1 MTEPFLAHLRVVE
14 LGDRIATGL
23 CGGLLQRLGAEVAVI
38 APPVR
43 TDDPETKWPYIES
56 LSAGKSWLTADAGDA
71 AARIIAASDVAILSS
86 DWCEGIPAELQRAA
100 GTSPIVCDV
109 TAFGSTGP
117 LAGQRYSDALMQ
129 AFAGLAA
136 CTGDPEGAPV
146 ITRLPVAECSTAVY
160 AAAGILAAL
169 RAGPCGRSGRHVEV
183 AMFDTALTLL
193 STFLPAHFVGTRPA
207 RIGNRHPSMSPWNA
221 YPAKDGW
228 LLLCSASN
236 DMWVRV
242 CEVIGRAE
250 LALDPRFADM
260 PGRVRHAE
268 AVDACIRPWVAGRAV
283 DACVEAF
290 TRADVPCGP
299 VVSTAGL
306 LDDATLRARDAL
318 VRLEARSGHTIA
330 VPGAL
335 IRGTPACGVAPT
347 APVRDTTAVAEART
361 PRTATVAT
369 AAAGGPRPALH
380 GLRVLEMGNY
390 TTAPLAAR
398 QLGALGAD
406 VVKLEPRNGE
416 LSRASP
422 PHREGQS
429 YFCTLSNSDKRSV
442 VIDLSSEADRAL
454 FRQMLSRSD
463 VFVENMKPGALAR
476 FGFGVADIAQRHPAL
491 VYCSVSGFGTDTPLA
506 GRPAMDATIQ
516 GMAGVMDLTR
526 NDDVPYKVGVS
537 ICDILGGEFALLAVL
552 AGLEFRA
559 RTGKG
564 TFIDLSMQELSAW
577 LTQLHWN
584 GTKHDVP
591 AVLVACRDGH
601 VLATGPDAPALRQ
614 MQDATAPS
622 RDALAAQLATRG
634 VRAVPV
640 QSVSEVA
647 SHRQVAER
655 NLIVTGTDRRGR
667 AWPLLACPIRL
678 AGLPAVE
685 RRALGAIG
693 EDRADVLRDWNIEP
707 GARRA

>member
-23 CGGLLQRLGAEVAVI
+23 CGGLLQRLGAEVVVI
-38 APPVR
+38 APAVR
-43 TDDPETKWPYIES
+43 TADPETKWPYIES
-56 LSAGKSWLTADAGDA
+56 LSAGKSCVAAGSGDT
-71 AARIIAASDVAILSS
+71 AARIIASSDVAIVSS
-86 DWCEGIPAELQRAA
+86 DWCEGIPAKLQRAA
-100 GTSPIVCDV
+100 GTRPIVCDV

-117 LAGQRYSDALMQ
+117 LAGRRYSDAMMQ

-136 CTGDPEGAPV
+136 CTGDPEGNPV

-160 AAAGILAAL
+160 AAAGIVAAL
-169 RAGPCGRSGRHVEV
+169 RADSRSPSGQHVEV
-183 AMFDTALTLL
+183 AMFDTALSLL
-193 STFLPAHFVGTRPA
+193 STFLPAHFVGACPT

-242 CEVIGRAE
+242 CAVIGRAE
-250 LALDPRFADM
+250 LAQDPRFADM

-268 AVDACIRPWVAGRAV
+268 AVDACIRPWVAGRTV

-306 LDDATLRARDAL
+306 LDDATLRARDAI
-318 VRLEARSGHTIA
+318 VRLDARGGHAIA

-335 IRGTPACGVAPT
+335 IRGTPACGVAP
-347 APVRDTTAVAEART
+347 AGPVHDATTTAGKRT
-361 PRTATVAT
+361 PVPATVP
-369 AAAGGPRPALH
+369 AAASGDPRPALH

-422 PHREGQS
+422 PHRDNQS

-442 VIDLSSEADRAL
+442 VIDLSSETDRAL
-454 FRQMLSRSD
+454 FREMLSRSD

-476 FGFGVADIAQRHPAL
+476 FGFGVADIAQRYPAL

-526 NDDVPYKVGVS
+526 SGDVPYKVGVS

-564 TFIDLSMQELSAW
+564 TFVDLSMHELSAW

-584 GTKHDVP
+584 GAKHDIPV
-591 AVLVACRDGH
+591 ALAACRDGH
-601 VLATGPDAPALRQ
+601 VLAIGPGVEAMQQ
-614 MQDATAPS
+614 MKETS
-622 RDALAAQLATRG
+622 TLCRDELAAQLGTRG
-634 VRAVPV
+634 IRAVPV
-640 QSVSEVA
+640 RSVSEVA
-647 SHRQVAER
+647 SHPQVRER
-655 NLIVTGTDRRGR
+655 DLVVTGNDRRGR

-678 AGLPAVE
+678 AGLPPVE

-693 EDRADVLRDWNIEP
+693 EDRADVLRDWNIDAEP
-707 GARRA
+707 QTA